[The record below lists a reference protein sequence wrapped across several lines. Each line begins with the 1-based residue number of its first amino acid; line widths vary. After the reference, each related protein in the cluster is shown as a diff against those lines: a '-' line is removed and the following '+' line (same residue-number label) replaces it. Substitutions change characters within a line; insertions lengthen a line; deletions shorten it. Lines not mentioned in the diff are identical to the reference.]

1 MTENILDTINTITN
15 RAAFVCVSSFS
26 FFSLIPRE
34 LLDNTH
40 IRFTFMLVVS
50 FCFMISLCS
59 CTTYYSPTLFV
70 SILLYASI
78 IKHLYPLIIPGITL
92 QHLLEDSLEFLL
104 GTYISIYVYP
114 PIYIYKL
121 FFFIYI

>member
-15 RAAFVCVSSFS
+15 RIAFVCVSS
-26 FFSLIPRE
+26 LILLSILRE
-34 LLDNTH
+34 LFDNTH
-40 IRFTFMLVVS
+40 IRFMFILIVFLLFHDLLMLYHY
-50 FCFMISLCS
+50 
-59 CTTYYSPTLFV
+59 TSPLFI

-78 IKHLYPLIIPGITL
+78 IKHLYSLIIPRTTL
-92 QHLLEDSLEFLL
+92 QHLLEGSLEFLL

-121 FFFIYI
+121 FFIYI